1 MKKPKH
7 SEETTPVSP
16 VPIED
21 GNDTDITDVGSVP
34 DEDEWDGPTREVSP
48 EEVAALAIK
57 STTEVDIP
65 VVGSGED
72 VTAAGQETVDTVA
85 FIAEAE
91 AEAEG
96 VPVDGEPQAPSAE
109 PGRLENVIE
118 SLLFASERPLT
129 IAELKRLTGER
140 QAAKLNAALEALRAR
155 REETGIQL
163 CPIAGG
169 WHLRTHPANAAWVSR
184 LLTGKAPR
192 LSRALLETL
201 SIVAYR
207 QPVTRPEIDEIRGVD
222 CGPVLG
228 TLLERGLVRMIG
240 KKEEVGRPILYGT
253 TPEFLRTFSLR
264 DLNELPTLREF
275 HELSVDHQEEVAK
288 VDASASA
295 EAPQAPNGDG
305 DPTAVAAAPAQAP
318 APARR
323 QLDPEEDDEL
333 LTELERAAS
342 AAARAAATVATPAT
356 SSPTPVADDPAGSS
370 D

>member
-7 SEETTPVSP
+7 SEDATPVSP

-21 GNDTDITDVGSVP
+21 GNDTEITEVGSVP

-65 VVGSGED
+65 VVAPGED
-72 VTAAGQETVDTVA
+72 ITAAGQETVDTVD

-91 AEAEG
+91 AGPA
-96 VPVDGEPQAPSAE
+96 DGEPQAPGAE

-184 LLTGKAPR
+184 LLTGRAPR

-305 DPTAVAAAPAQAP
+305 DPTAVAAAPGQAP
-318 APARR
+318 APVRR

-342 AAARAAATVATPAT
+342 AAAKAAATVATPAQ
-356 SSPTPVADDPAGSS
+356 SSPTPAADEPAGSS